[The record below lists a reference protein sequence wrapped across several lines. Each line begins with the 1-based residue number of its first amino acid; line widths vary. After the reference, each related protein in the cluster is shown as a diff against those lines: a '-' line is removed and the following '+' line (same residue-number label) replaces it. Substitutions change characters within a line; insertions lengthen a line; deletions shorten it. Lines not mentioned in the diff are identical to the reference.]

1 MQVNSVSFKGLWSQ
15 PKAVKKIGTYDCIDH
30 YPIHSTK
37 MVYHP
42 FKNETDEQARKAVR
56 ELQHTFFSQENKNAT
71 LDFQKYDYHYVQAEV
86 GERLCITSDEYEKI
100 AKLTPNAFQSTHEV
114 VYEKYND
121 TIPKKIQRDLDNHD
135 DVGPYVGFEAVG
147 VAW

>member
-15 PKAVKKIGTYDCIDH
+15 PKPIKKIGTYDCINH
-30 YPIHSTK
+30 FPIHSTK

-42 FKNETDEQARKAVR
+42 FKNETDEEARKAVR
-56 ELQHTFFSQENKNAT
+56 ELQHSFFEQEDKNAS
-71 LDFQKYDYHYVQAEV
+71 LYFQKYKYHYVQAEL
-86 GERLCITSDEYEKI
+86 GDRLNITSDDYEKI

-114 VYEKYND
+114 VYERYND
-121 TIPKKIQRDLDNHD
+121 NIPKKIQRDLDNND
-135 DVGPYVGFEAVG
+135 DVGPYTGFELAG